1 MSVCILWW
9 LLVNEF
15 NRFTLDA
22 DQISANKL
30 GDLDFIV
37 LTKNYCT
44 FNLLRDGVTTDK
56 EHWFVMSPF
65 CRPILDDPEIVNTL
79 PPIPLAKI
87 PPPPQH
93 SKIGGRVENIPAA
106 AAHVIP
112 LMELFPLWRERTSV
126 LYLWCDHGH
135 GQDGRQIQILPPPT
149 DGLLPNHQAK
159 SELNKFLSTSIT
171 VPHYRS

>member
-30 GDLDFIV
+30 DDLDFIV

-44 FNLLRDGVTTDK
+44 FNILRDGVTTDK

-79 PPIPLAKI
+79 PPIPLAKF
-87 PPPPQH
+87 PPPPPKKNPT
-93 SKIGGRVENIPAA
+93 KIRVE
-106 AAHVIP
+106 
-112 LMELFPLWRERTSV
+112 
-126 LYLWCDHGH
+126 
-135 GQDGRQIQILPPPT
+135 
-149 DGLLPNHQAK
+149 
-159 SELNKFLSTSIT
+159 
-171 VPHYRS
+171 